1 MNIDVND
8 EFKFAVIWL
17 TNEEKESQNIQDS
30 IKSIMAEYRQ
40 KKYKFVIMES
50 GRQDL
55 LELTKS
61 LLNHNKN
68 LAITVHSSP
77 YFNTA
82 STSSP
87 ENNLYSGPLSQTEL
101 RVTTRFASQTRKKIE
116 LYVVCNG
123 HQA

>member
-1 MNIDVND
+1 MKNPDNGKLMDRRAAMNIDVND

-17 TNEEKESQNIQDS
+17 TNEEKENQNIQDS
-30 IKSIMAEYRQ
+30 IKSIIAEYRQ

-68 LAITVHSSP
+68 LVV
-77 YFNTA
+77 
-82 STSSP
+82 
-87 ENNLYSGPLSQTEL
+87 NNG
-101 RVTTRFASQTRKKIE
+101 K
-116 LYVVCNG
+116 
-123 HQA
+123 